1 MANVKK
7 DILVIDNLLVSYGQ
21 ARAVQGVSLSL
32 GHGVLAVVGRNGM
45 GKTSLCNAVTG
56 MVKASGR
63 ISFDGRDILGLA
75 PNLITNMGIAYVPQG
90 RRVWRSLTVD
100 EHLQLAS
107 RTARK
112 GEWNIERVYQVFPRL
127 AERRRNGGAQL
138 SGGEQQMLAIAR
150 ALLFNPLLLVMD
162 EPTEGLAPVI
172 VDHVVG
178 LIKQLAYE
186 SNIPVL
192 LIEQNLGVAL
202 AVSEKVAVMVNG
214 QVATIVSSEVLK
226 NDRQLQEQLLGVQS
240 GGRDAGHAV
249 AEAAPAPVAAATA
262 SVEVFRLVRAHKG
275 PSEPAGAP
283 APSPAAL
290 PQTGGGG
297 HAHDGEIFVVGDSQ
311 LFGAEMAHLRGS
323 MLRDLYR
330 VRTVDITMGTQP
342 SMADIRPVELES
354 RAGALPR
361 GDIRSKA
368 AAIHA
373 GLASLLNHGIR
384 LRAVIVLAD
393 ASQAAA
399 MHGLLAGL
407 PERIGAI
414 LLSPPGALQAAGRH
428 TALCLFDYGVQ
439 GAGAIDR
446 SRLDL
451 AAGALGGMLASLAAR
466 NARQPITST
475 EEIEE

>member
-1 MANVKK
+1 MANVNN
-7 DILVIDNLLVSYGQ
+7 DILVIDDLQVSYGQ

-56 MVKASGR
+56 MVKAAGR

-75 PNLITNMGIAYVPQG
+75 PNLITNLGIAYVPQG

-150 ALLFNPLLLVMD
+150 ALLFNPRLLVMD

-178 LIKQLAYE
+178 LIRQLAYE

-202 AVSEKVAVMVNG
+202 AVSEQVAVMVNG

-240 GGRDAGHAV
+240 GGRSGGEAV
-249 AEAAPAPVAAATA
+249 PEAAPALVAAAAA
-262 SVEVFRLVRAHKG
+262 SAEVFRLVRAHKG

-283 APSPAAL
+283 APSPATL
-290 PQTGGGG
+290 PQAGGG
-297 HAHDGEIFVVGDSQ
+297 HAHDGEILVVGDSQ

-323 MLRDLYR
+323 MLRGLYR

-342 SMADIRPVELES
+342 SMADIRPVDLES
-354 RAGALPR
+354 RGGALAR

-373 GLASLLNHGIR
+373 GLASLLNHATR

-399 MHGLLAGL
+399 MHALLAGL
-407 PERIGAI
+407 PERIGGV
-414 LLSPPGALQAAGRH
+414 LLSPPGAPRAAGGH
-428 TALCLFDYGVQ
+428 AAVCLFDYCAQ
-439 GAGAIDR
+439 GAGAIDH

-451 AAGALGGMLASLAAR
+451 AAGALGGMLASPAAR
-466 NARQPITST
+466 RA
-475 EEIEE
+475 

>member
-1 MANVKK
+1 MANVKN
-7 DILVIDNLLVSYGQ
+7 DILVIDNLQVSYGQ

-56 MVKASGR
+56 MVKATGR
-63 ISFDGRDILGLA
+63 ISFNGRDILGLA

-186 SNIPVL
+186 SSIPVL

-240 GGRDAGHAV
+240 GGRGAGGAV
-249 AEAAPAPVAAATA
+249 PDAAPAPVAAAGA
-262 SVEVFRLVRAHKG
+262 GAEVFRLVRAHKG
-275 PSEPAGAP
+275 PSEPAAAP

-290 PQTGGGG
+290 PQTRGGAN
-297 HAHDGEIFVVGDSQ
+297 AHDGEILVVGDSQ

-323 MLRDLYR
+323 KLRELYR

-354 RAGALPR
+354 RAGAAPG

-368 AAIHA
+368 AAVHA
-373 GLASLLNHGIR
+373 GLASLLHHATR

-393 ASQAAA
+393 AAQAAA

-407 PERIGAI
+407 PDRIGGV
-414 LLSPPGALQAAGRH
+414 LLSPPGAPRAAGGH
-428 TALCLFDYGVQ
+428 TAVCLFDYHPL

-451 AAGALGGMLASLAAR
+451 AAGALGGMLASPVAR
-466 NARQPITST
+466 SA
-475 EEIEE
+475 

>member
-1 MANVKK
+1 MANEKN
-7 DILVIDNLLVSYGQ
+7 DILVIDNLQVSYGQ

-56 MVKASGR
+56 MVKATGR
-63 ISFDGRDILGLA
+63 ISFNGRDILGLA

-150 ALLFNPLLLVMD
+150 ALLFNPRLLVMD

-172 VDHVVG
+172 VDHVVA

-214 QVATIVSSEVLK
+214 QVATIVSSDVLK

-240 GGRDAGHAV
+240 GGRGAVPDAEPALVAAV
-249 AEAAPAPVAAATA
+249 AA
-262 SVEVFRLVRAHKG
+262 SAEVFRLVRAHKG

-297 HAHDGEIFVVGDSQ
+297 HAHDGEILVVGDSQ
-311 LFGAEMAHLRGS
+311 RFGAEMAHLRGS
-323 MLRDLYR
+323 MLRELYR

-354 RAGALPR
+354 RAGALAL

-373 GLASLLNHGIR
+373 GLASLLHHGSR

-407 PERIGAI
+407 PERIGGV
-414 LLSPPGALQAAGRH
+414 LLSPPGAPRAAGGH
-428 TALCLFDYGVQ
+428 AAVCLFDYCAQ
-439 GAGAIDR
+439 GPGAIDR

-451 AAGALGGMLASLAAR
+451 AAGALRGMLASPAAR
-466 NARQPITST
+466 SA
-475 EEIEE
+475 